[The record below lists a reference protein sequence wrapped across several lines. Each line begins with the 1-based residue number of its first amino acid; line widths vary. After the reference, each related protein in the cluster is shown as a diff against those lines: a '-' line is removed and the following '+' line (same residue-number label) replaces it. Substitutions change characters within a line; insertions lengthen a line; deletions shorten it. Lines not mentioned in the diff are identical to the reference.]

1 MLTFSVLVALFPSG
15 GAGAISREFDPERL
29 EYLAGLRRSLEAG
42 AAILRSG
49 GSAVDATVA
58 AVRVMEEDP
67 LYNAGIGSV
76 LTAEGTH
83 ELDAAVMRGSDL
95 QAGAVAAVRHIRNP
109 VDLARL
115 VLDRSPHVLLI
126 SDGAEAFA
134 TANGVPLVHN
144 TLFTTPARLN
154 IHNELLAKAAREQAA
169 KGEQGAPPKLKMM
182 LDHSAEAAAF
192 DATKSSPASSAP
204 VAASSPESAASS
216 SSPLCEGT
224 LREQKYGTVG
234 AVCLDLSGCLAS
246 AISTG
251 GMSLKS
257 FGRVGDSPLIG
268 CGFYANKHVA
278 VACTGN
284 GEAFMRAAT
293 AKDVACL
300 MEYKGLSVTEAAAH
314 AMRNGEESLGKDLF
328 NGGLIAVDAQG
339 EITMPY
345 NSLGMYRGSCSSD
358 KPEPKVGV
366 WAD

>member
-1 MLTFSVLVALFPSG
+1 M
-15 GAGAISREFDPERL
+15 
-29 EYLAGLRRSLEAG
+29 EAG
-42 AAILRSG
+42 AAILRAG
-49 GSAVDATVA
+49 GSAVEAAVA

-76 LTAEGTH
+76 LTASGTH

-126 SDGAEAFA
+126 SEGAEVFA
-134 TANGVPLVHN
+134 QANGVPLVDN
-144 TLFTTPARLN
+144 AIFTTPARLK
-154 IHNELLAKAAREQAA
+154 IHNELMARAAKDQAPAAA
-169 KGEQGAPPKLKMM
+169 KGDKGGVPPQPKMV
-182 LDHSAEAAAF
+182 LDHSGEAAVAS
-192 DATKSSPASSAP
+192 DPADSSSPISSAA
-204 VAASSPESAASS
+204 VAAASSPVAAAAAAAAASS
-216 SSPLCEGT
+216 PSSSSVLCEGT

-293 AKDVACL
+293 GKDVACL
-300 MEYKGLSVTEAAAH
+300 VEYKGLSVTQAAAQ
-314 AMRNGEESLGKDLF
+314 AMRNGEVALGKDLF
-328 NGGLIAVDAQG
+328 NGGLIAMDAQG
-339 EITMPY
+339 NVTMPY
-345 NSLGMYRGSCSSD
+345 NSLGMYRGTCSSED
-358 KPEPKVGV
+358 PELKVAV